1 MQPIRNP
8 ERYNIKDDNFFLFL
22 KTDTDML
29 TSKNDNAFFSL
40 GCGGVFLLPNLNWHF
55 CYLLITV
62 DFIEMAETM
71 EDVEARWKTVE

>member
-1 MQPIRNP
+1 
-8 ERYNIKDDNFFLFL
+8 
-22 KTDTDML
+22 ML

-40 GCGGVFLLPNLNWHF
+40 GCGGVFRLPNLNWYF

-71 EDVEARWKTVE
+71 EDVEARWMTVK